1 MKTEYKYIRI
11 DCDNVGDKIELC
23 LYEKKKEKAQG
34 INNLIRQ
41 SISELSD
48 SLRTLLKSEI
58 LLIGP
63 DDILLKIDA
72 NKIDLELLN
81 HIKGD
86 FFTKTGITLSIG
98 IGKDIVGAMR
108 NLDIAKKS
116 GKNRIY
122 DKTTR

>member
-23 LYEKKKEKAQG
+23 LYELNTEKAQG

-58 LLIGP
+58 LP
-63 DDILLKIDA
+63 
-72 NKIDLELLN
+72 
-81 HIKGD
+81 HR
-86 FFTKTGITLSIG
+86 T
-98 IGKDIVGAMR
+98 
-108 NLDIAKKS
+108 
-116 GKNRIY
+116 
-122 DKTTR
+122 

>member
-1 MKTEYKYIRI
+1 M
-11 DCDNVGDKIELC
+11 GDKIELC
-23 LYEKKKEKAQG
+23 LYELNTEKAQG

-122 DKTTR
+122 DK

>member
-23 LYEKKKEKAQG
+23 LYELNTEKAQG

-58 LLIGP
+58 LLIAP
-63 DDILLKIDA
+63 ADILLKIDA

-122 DKTTR
+122 DK

>member
-23 LYEKKKEKAQG
+23 LYELNTEKAQG

-122 DKTTR
+122 DK